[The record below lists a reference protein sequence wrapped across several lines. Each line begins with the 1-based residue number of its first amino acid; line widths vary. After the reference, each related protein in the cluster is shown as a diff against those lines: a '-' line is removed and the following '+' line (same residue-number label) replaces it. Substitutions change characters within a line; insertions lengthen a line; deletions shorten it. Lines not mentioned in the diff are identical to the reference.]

1 MTYEGD
7 SHFDVGRMQSNLFA
21 TLQQLLFFYDIL
33 SCRSFNRIISRSAC
47 VYVYTDVQYTVSTV

>member
-21 TLQQLLFFYDIL
+21 TLQQLLFFYDIVMSL
-33 SCRSFNRIISRSAC
+33 IQPYHKSFCMCLCLHKRSVHC
-47 VYVYTDVQYTVSTV
+47 V